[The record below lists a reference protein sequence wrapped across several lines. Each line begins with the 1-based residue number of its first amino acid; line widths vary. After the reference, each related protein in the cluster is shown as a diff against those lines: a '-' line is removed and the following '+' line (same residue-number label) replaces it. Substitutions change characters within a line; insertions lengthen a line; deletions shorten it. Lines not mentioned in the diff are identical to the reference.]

1 MQHREELCVFSE
13 TYITAGLALV
23 MMSLVGSTVLCACC
37 LAGMHVA
44 VRAAAILHLVVIL
57 CDRGVLYSIC
67 HHIAWNNYPPE
78 ESSARKTK
86 ECSRGMGDC
95 KSRVQ

>member
-13 TYITAGLALV
+13 TYITASASIAIGLALV

-44 VRAAAILHLVVIL
+44 VRAAAILHLVVVL
-57 CDRGVLYSIC
+57 GDGGVLVLCSIC
-67 HHIAWNNYPPE
+67 HHIARE
-78 ESSARKTK
+78 
-86 ECSRGMGDC
+86 
-95 KSRVQ
+95 

>member
-1 MQHREELCVFSE
+1 M
-13 TYITAGLALV
+13 V

-37 LAGMHVA
+37 LAGIHVAAA
-44 VRAAAILHLVVIL
+44 VRAAAILHLAVIL
-57 CDRGVLYSIC
+57 CDGGVLCSIC
-67 HHIAWNNYPPE
+67 HHIAWNNYPPD

-86 ECSRGMGDC
+86 EYFRGMGDC